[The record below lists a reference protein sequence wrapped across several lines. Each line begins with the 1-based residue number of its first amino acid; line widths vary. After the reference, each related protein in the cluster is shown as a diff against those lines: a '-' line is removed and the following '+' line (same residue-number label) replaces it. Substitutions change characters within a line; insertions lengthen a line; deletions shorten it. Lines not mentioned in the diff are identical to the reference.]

1 MNHND
6 NEAAPNW
13 HGSAIIRDGALL
25 IRPLPPIVEDP
36 PEELPAGGRII
47 ALLDCEATGLDPHI
61 AKIIELAI
69 QLVAIDAAGNI
80 IGHTGP
86 ASWREDPGEP
96 LSEDVKRV
104 TRLCDEALTGQ
115 KIDEQLAMGMLR
127 RADLIIAHNAAYD
140 ATLIERRLPQI
151 AGKPWACSV
160 REIPWLYLGLD
171 GRQQGYLLVQHSWHN
186 FAAHRAAHDVW
197 GLFHL
202 LQCRGSVDGDR
213 PRTHLQ
219 RLLETSAKPTVR
231 MSVPRSF
238 EVKDQL
244 KARGFRFDASD
255 KSWWIEVA
263 EHQVETMK
271 AELARLGA
279 APPIERI
286 ITATERHR
294 PLKPDYTRLAENR
307 RRFDEI
313 DTSDPW

>member
-1 MNHND
+1 MRND
-6 NEAAPNW
+6 
-13 HGSAIIRDGALL
+13 ALL

-36 PEELPAGGRII
+36 PEELPEGGQII
-47 ALLDCEATGLDPHI
+47 ALVDCEATSLDPKT
-61 AKIIELAI
+61 AAIIELAI
-69 QLVAIDAAGNI
+69 MLVAIDAHGNV

-86 ASWREDPGEP
+86 ASWLEDPGEP
-96 LSEDVKRV
+96 LSDDVQRV
-104 TRLCDEALTGQ
+104 TRLCDEALAGQ
-115 KIDEQLAMGMLR
+115 KIDEQLAIGMLQ
-127 RADLIIAHNAAYD
+127 RASLIIGHNASYD
-140 ATLIERRLPQI
+140 AVLLERRLPQI
-151 AGKPWACSV
+151 AGMPWACSV
-160 REIPWLYLGLD
+160 REVPWLYLGLD

-202 LQCRGSVDGDR
+202 LQCRGSIDGGE
-213 PRTHLQ
+213 PRMHLQ
-219 RLLETSAKPTVR
+219 RLLETSTKPTVR
-231 MSVPRSF
+231 LSVQRSF

-244 KARGFRFDASD
+244 KARGFRYEASD
-255 KSWWIEVA
+255 KIWWVEVA
-263 EHQVETMK
+263 EDQVETMK

-294 PLKPDYTRLAENR
+294 PLRPDYARLAENR